1 MRRRYDGS
9 VFSISVVIPAY
20 NEAAALDGVLRRCM
34 ETLTRCAKTF
44 DITIVNDASDDGTSA
59 IIEDWRRRFPKLVH
73 AVHHSIRRGMART
86 FEDAYRNGRK
96 EYVILLHGDGQ
107 YPPEMISDCIRALP
121 SSDAVLMTRRR
132 KFYGPYR
139 HALSWGYRWIPR
151 MFFGI
156 DLRDPGCSKCLRRD
170 LIESIPIISTS
181 VFAEAERVIRA
192 ARDGRRIT
200 FMEVESAPRVSGV
213 AQGGGM
219 LLALHAFCDMFK
231 LWWSLRIMSNDSKN
245 GAIRHP

>member
-1 MRRRYDGS
+1 M
-9 VFSISVVIPAY
+9 VIPAY
-20 NEAAALDGVLRRCM
+20 NEEAALDGVLRRCM
-34 ETLTRCAKTF
+34 DTLTQCAEDF
-44 DITIVNDASDDGTSA
+44 DITIVNDASDDGTGA
-59 IIEDWRRRFPKLVH
+59 IIEDWRRRFPELIRV
-73 AVHHSIRRGMART
+73 VHHSIRQGMAST
-86 FEDAYRNGRK
+86 FEDAYRSGRK

-121 SSDAVLMTRRR
+121 FSDVVLMTRRR

-139 HALSWGYRWIPR
+139 HALSWGYRRIPSL
-151 MFFGI
+151 FFGI

-200 FMEVESAPRVSGV
+200 FIEIESVPRVSGI

-219 LLALHAFCDMFK
+219 LHALHAFGDMLRF
-231 LWWSLRIMSNDSKN
+231 WWSLRVMRNYGKN
-245 GAIRHP
+245 NAIKNQ